1 MRAGA
6 QVNEGPVAVNRDFL
20 VGQIVDVLELEALVS
35 EDFLCFVDA
44 HDLAH
49 ERLVCLDDF
58 GHLLLDGPEV
68 VGGDIVRKLEIVEV
82 AVVGRRA
89 EGDLR
94 AGIELL
100 HGFRHDVGA
109 GVAHDVE
116 RLRAFRGDN
125 LNGCPIRHGRCEV
138 DQRAVNL
145 AGQRSL
151 RKARADGSRNV
162 GDGRAGSK
170 LFYRAIG

>member
-1 MRAGA
+1 M
-6 QVNEGPVAVNRDFL
+6 
-20 VGQIVDVLELEALVS
+20 LELEALVS
-35 EDFLCFVDA
+35 EDLLCLVDA

-49 ERLVCLDDF
+49 EGFVSLDDF
-58 GHLLLDGPEV
+58 GHLLLDGTEV
-68 VGGDIVRKLEIVEV
+68 VGGDVVRKLEIIEV
-82 AVVGRRA
+82 AVVGRRT

-94 AGIELL
+94 AGVEFL
-100 HGFRHDVGA
+100 HGFRHDVSA

-116 RLRAFRGDN
+116 RLGAFRGDD
-125 LNGCPIRHGRCEV
+125 LNGCPVCHGCCEV

-145 AGQRSL
+145 ASQRSL

-162 GDGRAGSK
+162 GDGRAGSE